1 MGRRSC
7 VKVIRIVVTVK
18 QYALRCQEHGHLDV
32 LLVPTRGTHTAVACC
47 CLLLCA
53 VACWS
58 TGNSESRP
66 RGDRGTRIVH
76 STLQKARGGKK
87 KRQSQSTHISH
98 SHDYIA
104 ELFDTSEECSFF

>member
-1 MGRRSC
+1 MDTLTC
-7 VKVIRIVVTVK
+7 
-18 QYALRCQEHGHLDV
+18 CWC
-32 LLVPTRGTHTAVACC
+32 LLEVPTLLLPAVACCCLLLPAVACC

-87 KRQSQSTHISH
+87 KRQSQSIHIH
-98 SHDYIA
+98 IHM
-104 ELFDTSEECSFF
+104 TSSQHCSIVMSPVA